1 MLGSLVVH
9 ERIETTEAKAK
20 ELKGRIDQLI
30 NKAKKASDETRR
42 VPVIRELRRHLPLVA
57 VEKLLVSEFVSRF
70 SVRESG
76 YTRVVK
82 LEARKGDGA
91 RMAVIEFV

>member
-1 MLGSLVVH
+1 MLGSLIVH

-20 ELKGRIDQLI
+20 ELKNKIDQLV
-30 NKAKKASDETRR
+30 NKAKKASDEAKR
-42 VPVIRELRRHLPLVA
+42 VATIRELRRHLPLVA
-57 VEKLLVSEFVSRF
+57 VEKLLSSEFISGF
-70 SVRESG
+70 SVRTSG

-91 RMAVIEFV
+91 KMAVIEFV